1 MNDAGLVGLLQF
13 LKQFVEN
20 EGGFLMVELQFPEHN
35 GFLLWKNGQGAEL
48 GGIGVAL
55 VITAILGPLDGVVE
69 FVHDVI
75 LSFEFLGFL
84 NEISLYY
91 LTLSRVLVLN
101 QIDLP

>member
-1 MNDAGLVGLLQF
+1 
-13 LKQFVEN
+13 
-20 EGGFLMVELQFPEHN
+20 MVKLQFPEHN
-35 GFLLWKNGQGAEL
+35 GFFLWKNGQGAEL